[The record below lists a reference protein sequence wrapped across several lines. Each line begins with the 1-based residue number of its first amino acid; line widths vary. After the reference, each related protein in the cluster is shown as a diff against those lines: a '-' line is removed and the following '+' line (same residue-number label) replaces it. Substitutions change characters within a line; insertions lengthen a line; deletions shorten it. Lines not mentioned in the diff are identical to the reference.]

1 MEITYFDAFSRG
13 WDRMK
18 KGLFQPFNLGKWFVV
33 GFTAFL
39 AGLLEGPGGSGNIS
53 KNKWDNA
60 PHIDDIADFPSVAWD
75 WLMLHPLWASLILLG
90 TLFLI
95 AVIIVFTWL
104 SSRGKFMFLDNVVH
118 NKAEVTK
125 PWHQYRRQGDSLFL
139 WRLVYGFIVFATIVA
154 IMVFFV
160 GLILNMVHGS
170 ISGAQKVYTIMGM
183 VFLFLVFFIL
193 TSYISMFLDHFVV
206 PIMYK
211 HNLSAMQGWGRF
223 LPLMSQYFGYFLL
236 YGIIMLFLIIL
247 MIFCIILFGFM
258 TCCIG
263 FLLLIIPYIGSV
275 VLLPVSYT
283 FRAYSLEFLGQFGP
297 EFEIFPPAGE
307 VKVT

>member
-1 MEITYFDAFSRG
+1 MEITYFDSLSRG

-18 KGLFQPFNLGKWFVV
+18 NGLFKPFDLGKWFVV

-39 AGLLEGPGGSGNIS
+39 AGLLDGPGGGGNLSG
-53 KNKWDNA
+53 NKWDDF
-60 PHIDDIADFPSVAWD
+60 PKVHDIAEFPSVAWN
-75 WLMLHPLWASLILLG
+75 WLMQHPLWTSLIFFG

-125 PWHQYRRQGDSLFL
+125 PWHQYKREGDSLFL
-139 WRLVYGFIVFATIVA
+139 WRLVYGFIVFVAIVA
-154 IMVFFV
+154 ITVFFV
-160 GLILNMVHGS
+160 GLILNMVQGN
-170 ISGAQKVYTIMGM
+170 ISGPQKVYTIMGM
-183 VFLFLVFFIL
+183 VFLFLLFFIVI
-193 TSYISMFLDHFVV
+193 SYINLFLDHFVV

-211 HNLSAMQGWGRF
+211 HSLSAMQGWGRF
-223 LPLMSQYFGYFLL
+223 LPLMSQHFGYFLL
-236 YGIIMLFLIIL
+236 YGLIVFFLIIVV
-247 MIFCIILFGFM
+247 IFCVILFGLM

-263 FLLLIIPYIGSV
+263 FLLLVIPYIGSV
-275 VLLPVSYT
+275 VILPVSYT

-297 EFEIFPPAGE
+297 EFEIFPPAG
-307 VKVT
+307 KVNVA